1 VLGRVPRLIADNAV
15 YMLRSKIVRSFCAA
29 GIVIPVVQMLAAGFA
44 KRCCGYLAGPEFL
57 ILWPT
62 SIFLMAAEGQG
73 WWRGMLVVAI
83 AILMNVPI
91 YYIAGCAFA
100 FVARRR

>member
-1 VLGRVPRLIADNAV
+1 
-15 YMLRSKIVRSFCAA
+15 MMRSNIVRSFCVA
-29 GIVIPVVQMLAAGFA
+29 GIAIPVVEMIAAGFA

-62 SIFLMAAEGQG
+62 SGLLMAAEGQR
-73 WWRGMLVVAI
+73 WWMGMLVVVI